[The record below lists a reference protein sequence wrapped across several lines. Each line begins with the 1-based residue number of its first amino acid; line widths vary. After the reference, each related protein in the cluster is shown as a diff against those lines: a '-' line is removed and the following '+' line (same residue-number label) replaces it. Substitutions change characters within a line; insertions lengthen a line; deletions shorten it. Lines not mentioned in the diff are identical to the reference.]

1 MSEINVSR
9 AWMNEGAVKG
19 FSCGVGILGT
29 CPMEW
34 VSHKRVGAL
43 QVELIFVCPYYE
55 CTFHRHVSAP
65 SWYLVCLSYGACL
78 SQAHGASLN
87 GARILCIYPME
98 HATYKY
104 VTYLWEARSIRQAHK
119 IIFPSSGLRPN
130 MTLASLKL
138 LKTNPCEDLEN

>member
-1 MSEINVSR
+1 MELVSWVPVLWSGSLTNV
-9 AWMNEGAVKG
+9 
-19 FSCGVGILGT
+19 
-29 CPMEW
+29 W
-34 VSHKRVGAL
+34 VPFKWSWYLCVRTM
-43 QVELIFVCPYYE
+43 E

-104 VTYLWEARSIRQAHK
+104 VTYLWEARSIRQTHK

>member
-29 CPMEW
+29 RPMEW

-43 QVELIFVCPYYE
+43 QVELIFVCPYYGVYLPQTCE
-55 CTFHRHVSAP
+55 CSELISCVFVIWSVPLTST
-65 SWYLVCLSYGACL
+65 C
-78 SQAHGASLN
+78 ASLN